1 MNFLSKIADIR
12 IYIPYLLLTQGFNK
26 IIPCFV
32 CAVYIWTV
40 YGCQE
45 NAASKP
51 LATVDGMK
59 ITYGEF
65 KESFV
70 KELNVFQDR
79 SSLSPEDIDHLK
91 EEILNALIIEKIMLL
106 RAKEISLS
114 VSDGELM
121 KKIEEIKESYSNDGF
136 EKTLVAQNV
145 NYSLWKKELR
155 KRMVL
160 EKLIASDVNTKVTVT
175 ENEARAYYRTH
186 KRMYAPGK
194 RVHAAQIVVREREK
208 ADEILNRLK
217 NGEDF
222 GKVAKEESIGPEAA
236 RGGEL
241 GFVSQ
246 GVMPEEID
254 AALFSQQNEEISAV
268 IKSPY
273 GYHIVKII
281 ERETET
287 RKKWFNVKEQVLVD
301 VRKQKEE
308 KAYVLWLEA
317 LKSKAVI
324 TIDRDILKRV
334 AVPVNHATE

>member
-1 MNFLSKIADIR
+1 MNYLSKIADIR

-32 CAVYIWTV
+32 CAVYILTV

-106 RAKEISLS
+106 RAKELSLS

-136 EKTLVAQNV
+136 E
-145 NYSLWKKELR
+145 
-155 KRMVL
+155 
-160 EKLIASDVNTKVTVT
+160 
-175 ENEARAYYRTH
+175 
-186 KRMYAPGK
+186 
-194 RVHAAQIVVREREK
+194 
-208 ADEILNRLK
+208 
-217 NGEDF
+217 
-222 GKVAKEESIGPEAA
+222 
-236 RGGEL
+236 
-241 GFVSQ
+241 
-246 GVMPEEID
+246 
-254 AALFSQQNEEISAV
+254 
-268 IKSPY
+268 
-273 GYHIVKII
+273 
-281 ERETET
+281 
-287 RKKWFNVKEQVLVD
+287 
-301 VRKQKEE
+301 
-308 KAYVLWLEA
+308 
-317 LKSKAVI
+317 
-324 TIDRDILKRV
+324 
-334 AVPVNHATE
+334 